1 MRSRRELTS
10 REKEVYE
17 LLVTKLSIK
26 QIAQRLGSS
35 QATIKTQRSNI
46 YEKLNYSDRL
56 ELVID
61 YYEQKLQFLQQFILD
76 KGL

>member
-1 MRSRRELTS
+1 MLSKLTKQEL
-10 REKEVYE
+10 KVYN
-17 LLVTKLSIK
+17 LLITKLSPK
-26 QIAQRLGSS
+26 QIAKKLGVS
-35 QATIKTQRSNI
+35 QATINTQRSNI

-61 YYEQKLQFLQQFILD
+61 YYEAKLQILKQFILD